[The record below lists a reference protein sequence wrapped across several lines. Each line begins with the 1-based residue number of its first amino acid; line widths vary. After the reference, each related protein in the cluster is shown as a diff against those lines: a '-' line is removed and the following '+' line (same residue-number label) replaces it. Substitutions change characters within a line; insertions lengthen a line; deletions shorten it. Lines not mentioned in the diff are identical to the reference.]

1 MVRSKCLKGYKK
13 FYQELENNAQAHIM
27 GYGSSD
33 RDVSVAIGSF
43 HTEGPML
50 GIGVVP
56 LIYYYIEIPYAGTR
70 GYLVLL

>member
-1 MVRSKCLKGYKK
+1 
-13 FYQELENNAQAHIM
+13 M

-56 LIYYYIEIPYAGTR
+56 LIYNYIEIPYAGTR
-70 GYLVLL
+70 GYLVSL